1 MKKIKHLMIWM
12 GLLLCLVSCKDAME
26 TIGLGGD
33 EIPAEGVVLN
43 INLPNFSEKQ
53 LGTRADASET
63 ESINKLTLLYYDSSS
78 KYLSKED
85 CTNQLTDANKQ
96 SNGSYSIK
104 ANTPKE
110 ASYIQVVA
118 NADVTDAE
126 TVDLQDITKAAERT
140 PSLTQP
146 VCWGSIKITDLLT
159 PETAKISLLRSNAKI
174 TLKVAEGIKGI
185 FPEESAGLII
195 NNTAKKTAIAPKG
208 YKEPTDK
215 GLATTT
221 EFSSTNVGD
230 GSSRVV
236 AVNETSIG
244 QANIIIKAEYVD
256 ATTKKAVEGYYKVG
270 LYNKDKS
277 SQFAL
282 LRNHNYT
289 ITVTKVNDYGFKTLD
304 EAIKAQPENRIEAE
318 IKDDNP
324 AITKMIA
331 CKDYELGVCDD
342 QSVEAT
348 AAEATEEIKATI
360 TLVTTLSSAT
370 SADDKLYGV
379 SINPPANSWIKFDK
393 DKDVKE
399 TTLPELGSK
408 SSPGMKYV
416 LTFTLDPNIHETP
429 RTGTVTISSGDL
441 KLDLKIT
448 QAGYDFMRDDPKRK
462 VIMLE
467 NDREYNWNYFA
478 WLDNDVKGIRPDQM
492 QNVKR
497 NNGLHFT
504 VGKNAYSYKIPKK
517 TGDKLPGDVQTYTD
531 GHFTVSADGD
541 YWKVT
546 LNDDRDNNYDLWKG
560 TFTITN
566 ANGINITYT
575 VYHTGI
581 FHEITDEM
589 ANKYELAEGGDD
601 NLKVK
606 GMFYYGVVKVRG
618 KDHTYLMLDR
628 NLGATDNSPYIP
640 DVNELKDHKGA
651 IGGYFK
657 IADDK
662 DAYGKDKDK
671 KDKKKWNL
679 SSTLSPKGF
688 EIPEKSVF
696 EDLIAKGTLKTE
708 IRTTS
713 LGESYYCTSMN
724 TINSELKTIYLPY
737 GGYLEGES
745 HKYPMHV
752 VFWTKTLV
760 SGTQGFSVE
769 SPEYG
774 YWYNYFDIFNSKK
787 GMSNVRFV
795 SGSNGNNTGRY
806 KAMPLR
812 LVCVLQ

>member
-1 MKKIKHLMIWM
+1 MKKIKHLMIWI
-12 GLLLCLVSCKDAME
+12 GLLLSLVSCKDAME

-33 EIPAEGVVLN
+33 EIPAEGLVLN
-43 INLPNFSEKQ
+43 IDLPNFSEKQ
-53 LGTRADASET
+53 LGTRADATET
-63 ESINKLTLLYYDSSS
+63 ESIKELTLLYYDSSNT
-78 KYLSKED
+78 YLGKED
-85 CTNQLTDANKQ
+85 CTNQLTETNKK
-96 SNGSYSIK
+96 SNGSYNIK
-104 ANTPKE
+104 VNAPKE

-118 NADVTDAE
+118 NAVVTDEEAS
-126 TVDLQDITKAAERT
+126 DLQEISKAADRT
-140 PSLTQP
+140 PSLTEP
-146 VCWGSIKITDLLT
+146 VCWGSIKVTDLLT
-159 PETAKISLLRSNAKI
+159 PETAKIPLLRSNAKI

-195 NNTAKKTAIAPKG
+195 NNTAKKTAIAPKD
-208 YKEPTDK
+208 YKEPTDE
-215 GLATTT
+215 GLAKTT

-230 GSSRVV
+230 GLSRVV

-244 QANIIIKAEYVD
+244 QANIIIQAKYNNEV
-256 ATTKKAVEGYYKVG
+256 GFYKVG
-270 LYNKDKS
+270 LYNKDDKS
-277 SQFAL
+277 SEYAL

-304 EAIKAQPENRIEAE
+304 EAIKAQPENRIEVE

-342 QSVEAT
+342 QSVNAT
-348 AAEATEEIKATI
+348 ATEATI

-370 SADDKLYGV
+370 STDGKLYEVG
-379 SINPPANSWIKFDK
+379 INTAGTDSWIKNYTQQG
-393 DKDVKE
+393 E
-399 TTLPELGSK
+399 GITTPESGSL
-408 SSPGMKYV
+408 SSSGKKY
-416 LTFTLDPNIHETP
+416 LLKFTLNPNTHETP

-441 KLDLKIT
+441 KLDVKIT
-448 QAGYDFMRDDPKRK
+448 QGGFDFMRDDPKRK
-462 VIMLE
+462 VIMYKDNNVSQE
-467 NDREYNWNYFA
+467 DYFA
-478 WLDNDVKGIRPDQM
+478 WLDKVNGIKPEQM
-492 QNVKR
+492 QGVLR

-517 TGDKLPGDVQTYTD
+517 TGDKLTVDNQTGDVLTD
-531 GHFTVSADGD
+531 KDHHFTVSADGD

-546 LNDDRDNNYDLWKG
+546 LADNSDNNYDLWKG
-560 TFTITN
+560 TFTIKN
-566 ANGINITYT
+566 ADNINITYT

-581 FHEITDEM
+581 FHKITDDM
-589 ANKYELAEGGDD
+589 ASKYELAEGDD
-601 NLKVK
+601 NNLKVK
-606 GMFYYGVVKVRG
+606 GMFYYGVVKVEG
-618 KDHTYLMLDR
+618 NAHTYIMLDR
-628 NLGATDNSPYIP
+628 NLGATDNSPYVP

-657 IADDK
+657 ISENK
-662 DAYGKDKDK
+662 NSSDAKQG
-671 KDKKKWNL
+671 NL
-679 SSTLSPKGF
+679 SSELSPKGF
-688 EIPEKSVF
+688 EIPDKSVF
-696 EDLIAKGTLKTE
+696 EDLVAKGTLNTE

-724 TINSELKTIYLPY
+724 TINSELQTIYLPY

-760 SGTQGFSVE
+760 SGTQGFSVK

-774 YWYNYFDIFNSKK
+774 YWYNYFDIYNTKK
-787 GMSNVRFV
+787 GISNVRFV

-812 LVCVLQ
+812 LVRVLK

>member
-1 MKKIKHLMIWM
+1 MKKIKHLMIWI
-12 GLLLCLVSCKDAME
+12 GLLLSLVSCKDAME

-53 LGTRADASET
+53 LGTRADAT
-63 ESINKLTLLYYDSSS
+63 ESINSLTAVFYGENNTYIGMAKDPKLTLKETG
-78 KYLSKED
+78 KYKVTISNIPKGTTTVHLVTNVNDLSE
-85 CTNQLTDANKQ
+85 T
-96 SNGSYSIK
+96 
-104 ANTPKE
+104 E
-110 ASYIQVVA
+110 A
-118 NADVTDAE
+118 E
-126 TVDLQDITKAAERT
+126 DLQDITKATSRPIDT
-140 PSLTQP
+140 SSP
-146 VCWGSIKITDLLT
+146 VCWGSISVK
-159 PETAKISLLRSNAKI
+159 SLLEGNATVCLLRQYAKV
-174 TLKVAEGIKGI
+174 TLKVADAVKEV
-185 FPEESAGLII
+185 FPEENAGLII
-195 NNTAKKTAIAPKG
+195 KYTAAKSAIAPVG
-208 YKEPTDK
+208 YKDPTSDPTYA
-215 GLATTT
+215 LTATT
-221 EFSSTNVGD
+221 ELSSTEVGN
-230 GSSRVV
+230 GTSQEV
-236 AVNETSIG
+236 AVTETPAG
-244 QANIIIKAEYVD
+244 KANIIIKASYRGKV
-256 ATTKKAVEGYYKVG
+256 GFYKVAL
-270 LYNKDKS
+270 LYKNGNKIS
-277 SQFAL
+277 EYAL

-318 IKDDNP
+318 VVDDNP
-324 AITKMIA
+324 AITNMIA
-331 CKDYELGVCDD
+331 CKDYELGVSDD
-342 QSVEAT
+342 LSVKAT
-348 AAEATEEIKATI
+348 AAEATEAIKATI

-379 SINPPANSWIKFDK
+379 SINPPADKWITFDK
-393 DKDVKE
+393 DKDVTE
-399 TTLPELGSK
+399 TKLPESESN

-416 LTFTLDPNIHETP
+416 LTFTLAPNIDETP

-441 KLDLKIT
+441 KLDVKIT
-448 QAGYDFMRDDPKRK
+448 QAGFDFMRDDPKRK
-462 VIMLE
+462 VIMYN
-467 NDREYNWNYFA
+467 NDIMYQKDYFA
-478 WLDNDVKGIRPDQM
+478 WLDKVKGIRPDQM

-497 NNGLHFT
+497 NDGLHFT

-517 TGDKLPGDVQTYTD
+517 TGDKLPGDVQTYND

-560 TFTITN
+560 TFTIKD
-566 ANGINITYT
+566 ADEINITYT

-581 FHEITDEM
+581 FHEITDDM
-589 ANKYELAEGGDD
+589 ASKYELAEDGVDS
-601 NLKVK
+601 LKVK
-606 GMFYYGVVKVRG
+606 GMFYYGVVKVEG
-618 KDHTYLMLDR
+618 KKHTYIMLDR

-640 DVNELKDHKGA
+640 DVNELNDHKGA

-662 DAYGKDKDK
+662 DKDKDK
-671 KDKKKWNL
+671 KQWNL
-679 SSTLSPKGF
+679 SSTLSPEGF

-708 IRTTS
+708 VRHTA

-760 SGTQGFSVE
+760 SGTQGFSVK

-774 YWYNYFDIFNSKK
+774 YWYNYFDIYNTKK

-812 LVCVLQ
+812 LVRVLQ